1 LISRRLA
8 VAVLAA
14 AFCAIYLPDIGHGF
28 VRDDFHWIRVGVI
41 ASRDDLTGLLF
52 RDVGFYR
59 PVVLASFSVNYAFF
73 GLHAFPYALTNLLL
87 LAACAWLVARLSA
100 ALGLGPLAATVTAAA
115 WCFNF
120 HAVNMALLWIS
131 GRTALLLTL
140 FSLLAVLAAMRRRWW
155 LTATFCVLAMLSKEE
170 AVVLPFFMIWA
181 SSAHT
186 KSDHHGNVLRG
197 SWPVWLALVVYL
209 VLRVNSGA
217 FWPGSAPWYYRFT
230 LVPSEML
237 RNAFEYLDRSTS
249 FAAALALFVTIASR
263 ERPRFTVDHRRIF
276 VFAGAWTISSFA
288 ITLFLPVRS
297 DLYALAPSIGP
308 ALACGAIVD
317 ALERSRAIRL
327 HRTLAVLLLFP
338 IVLWP
343 VYRERNV
350 RWVRPA
356 DLSTRLLADP
366 AALANATPDEIDD
379 AFAGLLPDAQAL
391 VTGPP

>member
-1 LISRRLA
+1 MTRRRLA

-28 VRDDFHWIRVGVI
+28 VRDDFHWIRAGLI
-41 ASRDDLTGLLF
+41 ASPDDLTRLLS

-59 PVVLASFSVNYAFF
+59 PVVLASFSVNYALF
-73 GLHAFPYALTNLLL
+73 GLHAFPYALTNLVL
-87 LAACAWLVARLSA
+87 LAACAWLVARLGT
-100 ALGLGPLAATVTAAA
+100 ALGLGPIAATVAAAA

-140 FSLLAVLAAMRRRWW
+140 FSLLAVLAAMRRHWW
-155 LTATFCVLAMLSKEE
+155 LTAMFCVLAMLSKEE
-170 AVVLPFFMIWA
+170 AITLPCFVIWA
-181 SSAHT
+181 ASVGT
-186 KSDHHGNVLRG
+186 KSDSHGKVLRD

-209 VLRVNSGA
+209 TLRMNSGA

-230 LVPSEML
+230 LAPSDVL

-249 FAAALALFVTIASR
+249 FAAALALLVTIASR
-263 ERPRFTVDHRRIF
+263 VRPQFATGHRRVF
-276 VFAGAWTISSFA
+276 VFAGAWMISSFA

-297 DLYALAPSIGP
+297 DLYALAPSLGP

-317 ALERSRAIRL
+317 ALEWNRAMRL

-343 VYRERNV
+343 VYRERNG

-366 AALANATPDEIDD
+366 AALANATPHEIED

-391 VTGPP
+391 LTGPP